1 MLIFV
6 NTIFQPSMVIICPP
20 KVLIESTKVEV
31 DVEKTRFGVGNCRER
46 LSFKFSS
53 CIFPLDKKVVKLE
66 NLKSSKHCSSAVEA
80 QSSADLDSLYAQMHW
95 CRPLQSARFWEPG
108 SKTTKAMKNQQEPE
122 LGSFGCSHNPLLA
135 PTERFRELWQ
145 ALMFFLAGSH
155 GAFFGRLSWCFFWQA
170 LLVRNLWYCYWEE
183 KLMKWR

>member
-6 NTIFQPSMVIICPP
+6 NTIFQPSMVIICLP

-53 CIFPLDKKVVKLE
+53 CIFLLEKKVAKLE

-80 QSSADLDSLYAQMHW
+80 QSSADLDSLYALMH
-95 CRPLQSARFWEPG
+95 CTDVCLYKVLYPRDQVQRRPRP
-108 SKTTKAMKNQQEPE
+108 
-122 LGSFGCSHNPLLA
+122 
-135 PTERFRELWQ
+135 
-145 ALMFFLAGSH
+145 
-155 GAFFGRLSWCFFWQA
+155 
-170 LLVRNLWYCYWEE
+170 
-183 KLMKWR
+183 